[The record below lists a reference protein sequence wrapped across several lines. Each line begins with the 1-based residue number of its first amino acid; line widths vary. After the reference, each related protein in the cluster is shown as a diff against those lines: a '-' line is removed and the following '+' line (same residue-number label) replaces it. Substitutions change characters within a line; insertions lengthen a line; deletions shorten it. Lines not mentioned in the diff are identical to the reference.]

1 VDVLQD
7 KLSASHA
14 KWVWLWRSF
23 LPFNPQEEFIS
34 SVFVFSFSQKNPQG
48 LQDKRFFFSDIFY
61 KDYLEKE
68 KACSKEIN
76 SFREKTL

>member
-23 LPFNPQEEFIS
+23 LPFNPKEEFIS
-34 SVFVFSFSQKNPQG
+34 SVFCLFVFTENPQG
-48 LQDKRFFFSDIFY
+48 LQDKRFFYSDIFY
-61 KDYLEKE
+61 KDYLGKGV
-68 KACSKEIN
+68 
-76 SFREKTL
+76 